1 MTQPTET
8 VADEITEETSAVLQ
22 PLDVRVV
29 GEVEQAG
36 KDYTSWSTYIL
47 GGTPADVAQRI
58 LPLDRR
64 RDRAVII
71 VQPGTAGNTNGFVLI
86 GSYRQVL
93 NGQGA
98 QLVNGNSIVM
108 EGVQETWLQSD
119 LAHSLAVTVIADRYA

>member
-1 MTQPTET
+1 MTQPSET
-8 VADEITEETSAVLQ
+8 VADEITEETSAVLE

-29 GEVEQAG
+29 GETESAG
-36 KDYTSWSTYIL
+36 KDYTSWNTYIL
-47 GGTPADVAQRI
+47 GGTATDQAFRI

-64 RDRAVII
+64 RDRATILI
-71 VQPGTAGNTNGFVLI
+71 QPGTAGNTVGFVLI
-86 GSYRQVL
+86 GSYRQVI

-98 QLVNGNSIVM
+98 QFVSGNAFVT